1 MKRRRPSA
9 IGARAL
15 RALVLLLLG
24 LIVIIAADGPA
35 GDFHH
40 SAPWQPAPTSLHI
53 ERARAPRRLP
63 YWRLAARG
71 GDGRAGWRGADKET
85 LPLGGVRGGAI
96 FHRNKNNNTTP
107 ASPTKAA
114 AALRH
119 DQQGIPEAVE
129 GKQQPAISS
138 RVWARL
144 SGGVSGTEANERKNT
159 QESKPPPTPSQS
171 SSSMTPLSPSVVA
184 ASTPSAVPTPS
195 MPASAKTA
203 SSPGPPLPPP
213 LPPQQQQQPHRQ
225 QSQPSSLP
233 SMPHIPPFSST
244 PAITV
249 PASPAS
255 SSSLVSYTS
264 TTTPPPSPPPPLLA
278 ATAAAAALLS
288 ANNNAQYGNGIF
300 LPLPTVTPPKPRFLD
315 VVSIYANGT
324 TIQRQVRK
332 SELAVELRCPTRDLR
347 LLDTSFPSS
356 IATVLARKNAIVLR
370 MDCLRCVIRR
380 DELILFDPFSKDA
393 LALVPLLQQ
402 QLATVAALTAAA
414 GKGGATAL
422 SPFELLSLEAVLANV
437 CHTMHER
444 LQMVSPHIMRILGD
458 LKFRHGTL
466 SSFPKLLDE
475 LLPLRND
482 LSELHY
488 TVQELRK
495 ALNDV
500 LLSDEDMEM
509 MYLSQPYKIHLPSSS
524 SPSPSP
530 SSSLSMGQRSSK
542 HHRGGGGTDES
553 HQEIEMMFENYLMQL
568 EWADTEIREVQHAI
582 RNTEDTVEIQL
593 DLLRNRILR
602 FELVLN
608 IVTSVVSFG
617 CLVTGLFGMNLLSGM
632 EAHPSAFYVVAVVG
646 GVTMAAVL
654 ALAFIYGVRSNIF

>member
-1 MKRRRPSA
+1 M
-9 IGARAL
+9 
-15 RALVLLLLG
+15 
-24 LIVIIAADGPA
+24 
-35 GDFHH
+35 
-40 SAPWQPAPTSLHI
+40 
-53 ERARAPRRLP
+53 
-63 YWRLAARG
+63 
-71 GDGRAGWRGADKET
+71 
-85 LPLGGVRGGAI
+85 
-96 FHRNKNNNTTP
+96 
-107 ASPTKAA
+107 
-114 AALRH
+114 
-119 DQQGIPEAVE
+119 
-129 GKQQPAISS
+129 
-138 RVWARL
+138 
-144 SGGVSGTEANERKNT
+144 
-159 QESKPPPTPSQS
+159 
-171 SSSMTPLSPSVVA
+171 
-184 ASTPSAVPTPS
+184 
-195 MPASAKTA
+195 
-203 SSPGPPLPPP
+203 
-213 LPPQQQQQPHRQ
+213 
-225 QSQPSSLP
+225 
-233 SMPHIPPFSST
+233 
-244 PAITV
+244 TV
-249 PASPAS
+249 PASPTS
-255 SSSLVSYTS
+255 SNSLVGYTTT

-278 ATAAAAALLS
+278 ATAAAAALLT

-324 TIQRQVRK
+324 TVQRQVRK

-444 LQMVSPHIMRILGD
+444 LQVVSPHIMRILGD

-509 MYLSQPYKIHLPSSS
+509 MYLSQPYSPSS
-524 SPSPSP
+524 SPSLSP
-530 SSSLSMGQRSSK
+530 GSSSSMVQRSSK

-617 CLVTGLFGMNLLSGM
+617 CLITGLFGMNLLSGM

-654 ALAFIYGVRSNIF
+654 ALAFTYGVRSNIF

>member
-1 MKRRRPSA
+1 M
-9 IGARAL
+9 
-15 RALVLLLLG
+15 
-24 LIVIIAADGPA
+24 
-35 GDFHH
+35 
-40 SAPWQPAPTSLHI
+40 
-53 ERARAPRRLP
+53 
-63 YWRLAARG
+63 
-71 GDGRAGWRGADKET
+71 
-85 LPLGGVRGGAI
+85 
-96 FHRNKNNNTTP
+96 
-107 ASPTKAA
+107 
-114 AALRH
+114 
-119 DQQGIPEAVE
+119 
-129 GKQQPAISS
+129 
-138 RVWARL
+138 
-144 SGGVSGTEANERKNT
+144 
-159 QESKPPPTPSQS
+159 
-171 SSSMTPLSPSVVA
+171 
-184 ASTPSAVPTPS
+184 
-195 MPASAKTA
+195 
-203 SSPGPPLPPP
+203 
-213 LPPQQQQQPHRQ
+213 
-225 QSQPSSLP
+225 
-233 SMPHIPPFSST
+233 
-244 PAITV
+244 
-249 PASPAS
+249 
-255 SSSLVSYTS
+255 
-264 TTTPPPSPPPPLLA
+264 PPPPLLA
-278 ATAAAAALLS
+278 ATAAAAALLT

-300 LPLPTVTPPKPRFLD
+300 LPLPTVTPPKPRYLD
-315 VVSIYANGT
+315 VVSIFANGT
-324 TIQRQVRK
+324 IIQRQVRK

-356 IATVLARKNAIVLR
+356 VATFLARRNAIVLR
-370 MDCLRCVIRR
+370 MDRLRCVIRR
-380 DELILFDPFSKDA
+380 NELILFDPFSKDA

-414 GKGGATAL
+414 GKGGATSL

-437 CHTMHER
+437 CHMVHER
-444 LQMVSPHIMRILGD
+444 LQVVSPHITRILGD

-509 MYLSQPYKIHLPSSS
+509 MYLSQPNKHHHSSSS
-524 SPSPSP
+524 SPG
-530 SSSLSMGQRSSK
+530 SSSSSSSSSAVQRSSK
-542 HHRGGGGTDES
+542 HHHWGGGGTDES

-617 CLVTGLFGMNLLSGM
+617 CLVTGLFGMNLLSGV
-632 EAHPSAFYVVAVVG
+632 EAHPSAFYLVTVIG

-654 ALAFIYGVRSNIF
+654 ALAFIYGIRSNIF